1 MSRKQLKGG
10 ALLAPVPPALVSCG
24 TGEEKNILTVAWT
37 GIISTKPPR
46 VSISVRPTRHS
57 HHLIEESGEFVINL
71 PTEALVRAVDFCG
84 MYTGA
89 KVDKFQR
96 CALTAIP
103 SSVVSCPSI
112 AEAPLSL
119 ECRVFRKI
127 ELGSHDM
134 FLADIVAVTAED
146 ALFNSEGKLCLDRA
160 QLCAYAHGEYYA
172 LGRRLGKFG
181 FAATK
186 KKKPHKAPARDT
198 RPPRNG
204 KKAED

>member
-1 MSRKQLKGG
+1 MSRQNLKGG

-24 TGEEKNILTVAWT
+24 VGEEKNVLTVAWT
-37 GIISTKPPR
+37 GVISTKPPR

-57 HHLIEESGEFVINL
+57 YHFIEKSGEFVINL

-89 KVDKFQR
+89 KVDKFEKCR
-96 CALTAIP
+96 LTPIP

-112 AEAPLSL
+112 GESPLSL
-119 ECRVFRKI
+119 ECRVFQKI

-134 FLADIVAVTAED
+134 FLADVVAVTADD
-146 ALFNSEGKLCLDRA
+146 ALFDGTGKLRLDRA
-160 QLCAYAHGEYYA
+160 HLCAYSHGEYFA

-186 KKKPHKAPARDT
+186 KKKHKTALQNTHPT
-198 RPPRNG
+198 PKS